1 MQIELRL
8 YPVPASSRWP
18 FSLVHSEELGNSK
31 NFNETL
37 ALVLQSLFNSH
48 PWMCFIHSEELGNS
62 KNFNETLALVLQ
74 SLFNSHP
81 WMCFMKGEDSQT
93 KVMEKV
99 GYLGYPRKSAQ
110 ESGSQS
116 PAWILL

>member
-48 PWMCFIHSEELGNS
+48 PWMCF
-62 KNFNETLALVLQ
+62 
-74 SLFNSHP
+74 
-81 WMCFMKGEDSQT
+81 MKGEDSQT
-93 KVMEKV
+93 KVMEKA
-99 GYLGYPRKSAQ
+99 GYLGYLQKFAQ

-116 PAWILL
+116 AA